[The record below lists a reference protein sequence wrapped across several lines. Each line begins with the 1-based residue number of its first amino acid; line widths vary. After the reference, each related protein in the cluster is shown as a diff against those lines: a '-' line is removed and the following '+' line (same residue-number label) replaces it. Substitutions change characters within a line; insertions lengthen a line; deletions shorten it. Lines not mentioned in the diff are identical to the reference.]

1 MGRHSK
7 AAKKKIHGISQA
19 RTYRS
24 TSGTP
29 AGPPSNAGEVNG
41 QEEPTPSIV
50 SDRILRGSMMGL
62 LVMKMRSCQSW
73 KVKTCVRV

>member
-7 AAKKKIHGISQA
+7 AAKKIHGIAQA
-19 RTYRS
+19 HTHRS

-29 AGPPSNAGEVNG
+29 TGPTSLNAGEVNG

-50 SDRILRGSMMGL
+50 SD
-62 LVMKMRSCQSW
+62 
-73 KVKTCVRV
+73 